1 MFVAAV
7 GFFTDAYDIF
17 ALNVISQILPYVYG
31 DGSGQLPQHLQAAL
45 LVSTLAGTMVG
56 QIVFGW
62 AGDRYGRRKMY
73 GLELIVLIVGSIGT
87 AMSSEGRG
95 NFLLHRIYCLTYG
108 SINRKYE
115 YLGLACH
122 VESHHGRWYRS

>member
-31 DGSGQLPQHLQAAL
+31 DGSGQLPQNLQAAL
-45 LVSTLAGTMVG
+45 LVSTLSGTMVG

-87 AMSSEGRG
+87 AMSSEGQG
-95 NFLLHRIYCLTYG
+95 ILPPPCLIYYLTMD
-108 SINRKYE
+108 RKHE
-115 YLGLACH
+115 YLGLAYH
-122 VESHHGRWYRS
+122 VESRHGCRHRS